1 MSMMKSQANCY
12 MKYLS
17 FKRIQTLKKL
27 LNDGE
32 WSRTT
37 RWMNLPR
44 FSFSKKEKKSF
55 LNTQRNI
62 EVRKMCFYVL
72 GQRAYHRMFFR
83 SLIGFMSSLFCSLED
98 QMMLIEVDAMIWGVI
113 WGVVINSQAKKGAGS
128 IIKQHFKY
136 FNSSLRNSLDCATF
150 FSRIN
155 FSQRILSMILIIND
169 QNKSC

>member
-113 WGVVINSQAKKGAGS
+113 WGVVINSQAKKRGRLNNQIALQ
-128 IIKQHFKY
+128 IFQ
-136 FNSSLRNSLDCATF
+136 F
-150 FSRIN
+150 FTKKFVGLCNIFFTNQFLPKN
-155 FSQRILSMILIIND
+155 FVYDSN
-169 QNKSC
+169 NK